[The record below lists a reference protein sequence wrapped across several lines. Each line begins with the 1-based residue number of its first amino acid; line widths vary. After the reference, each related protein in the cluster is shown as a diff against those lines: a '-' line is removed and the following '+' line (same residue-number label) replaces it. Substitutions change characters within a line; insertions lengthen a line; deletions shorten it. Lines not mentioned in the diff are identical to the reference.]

1 MFDFE
6 LEWLNEKIER
16 MPYNNWLYKII
27 CFLMG
32 KRKTKLTYKDLFLL
46 LYGLN
51 RKKYGDKEAKEL
63 SLYKIV
69 EIYASNNNRMPKG
82 IKI

>member
-6 LEWLNEKIER
+6 AGWLNEKLEK
-16 MPYNNWLYKII
+16 MPYNNWLYKVI

-32 KRKTKLTYKDLFLL
+32 KRKKKLTYKDMFLL

-51 RKKYGDKEAKEL
+51 RKKYGDLEAKKI

-69 EIYASNNNRMPKG
+69 EIYTVNNKKTPNGMTL
-82 IKI
+82 

>member
-6 LEWLNEKIER
+6 LEWFNEKIER
-16 MPYNNWLYKII
+16 MPYNNWIYKII

-51 RKKYGDKEAKEL
+51 RKK
-63 SLYKIV
+63 
-69 EIYASNNNRMPKG
+69 
-82 IKI
+82 